1 MVDKLIFFATNRM
14 PVGTPSITGF
24 DNTPSMVGGQDLRF
38 GRATMSVEGKK
49 ISMKRLDVAPESV
62 AVRSQGAEA
71 TFGSQRTFKE
81 IGALPAGD
89 MVVLVHGFGNTF
101 AESLQGAAELSV
113 GLDKHVFLYSW
124 ASCGVVSGKKYKED
138 RDVRAE
144 PSGRALA
151 RVLDILIRWLDALRS
166 QRQRCDRRLHLVAHS
181 MGNLVLQHAVV
192 ALQKD
197 REAGIERPAVIDQ
210 VLLAASDVDA
220 NVLANEMRPL
230 ASAARAITVYH
241 TRSDG
246 ALTISDDY
254 KGNSTRLG
262 HGGPANMRVLFEN
275 IFAVDVTPTV
285 DRFRNGP
292 PDNDPVNHWFIRRT
306 RAVMDDAI
314 QVLAGADQAAIG
326 GRVPDPAT
334 PRRFTLVGTTE

>member
-1 MVDKLIFFATNRM
+1 MVDKPIFFATNRM
-14 PVGTPSITGF
+14 PVGTPTITSF
-24 DNTPSMVGGQDLRF
+24 DNTLSMVGGQDLRF

-49 ISMKRLDVAPESV
+49 ITMKRLDVAPEST
-62 AVRSQGAEA
+62 AVKAPGSDA
-71 TFGSQRTFKE
+71 TFGSQRVFKE

-101 AESLQGAAELSV
+101 AEALQGAAELSV
-113 GLDKHVFLYSW
+113 GLDKHVFLYTW
-124 ASCGVVSGKKYKED
+124 ASCGIVSGNKYRED
-138 RDVRAE
+138 RDSRAE

-151 RVLDILIRWLDALRS
+151 RVLDIFIRWLDELRR

-181 MGNLVLQHAVV
+181 MGNLVLQHAITT
-192 ALQKD
+192 LQQQ
-197 REAGIERPAVIDQ
+197 RAAGVERPAVIDQ

-220 NVLANEMRPL
+220 NALANEMRPL

-241 TRSDG
+241 TKSDG
-246 ALTISDDY
+246 ALTISDEY
-254 KGNSTRLG
+254 KGNTTRLG

-275 IFAVDVTPTV
+275 VFAVDVTPTV

-314 QVLAGADQAAIG
+314 QVLAGADQTTIS
-326 GRVPDPAT
+326 GRLPDPAT
-334 PRRFTLVGTTE
+334 PRRFTLVGAAT

>member
-14 PVGTPSITGF
+14 PIGATAIIGF

-49 ISMKRLDVAPESV
+49 ITMKRLDVAPESV
-62 AVRSQGAEA
+62 AVKTPGGDA
-71 TFGSQRTFKE
+71 TFGSQRTFGE

-89 MVVLVHGFGNTF
+89 IVFLVHGFGNTF
-101 AESLQGAAELSV
+101 AESLQGAVELAV
-113 GLDKHVFLYSW
+113 GLGKHVFLYSW

-138 RDVRAE
+138 RDERAE

-151 RVLDILIRWLDALRS
+151 RVLDIFIRWLDELRTR
-166 QRQRCDRRLHLVAHS
+166 RQKCDRRLHLVAHS
-181 MGNLVLQHAVV
+181 MGNLVLQHAIV

-220 NVLANEMRPL
+220 NALANEMRPL

-241 TRSDG
+241 TKADG
-246 ALTISDDY
+246 ALTISDEY
-254 KGNSTRLG
+254 KGNTTRLG

-306 RAVMDDAI
+306 RAVMDDAV
-314 QVLAGADQAAIG
+314 QVLAGADQGTIS
-326 GRVPDPAT
+326 GRLPDPAT
-334 PRRFTLVGTTE
+334 PRRFTLVGATA